1 MCRVFNRVKKMALT
15 TVRVFCCNGLHYLNR
30 NVTALINMDKL
41 FHLRS
46 YLRVLTPA
54 QRRSWFEQRKRLT
67 PRVPIGTA
75 VLPRSV
81 HRSFAYIKL
90 A

>member
-1 MCRVFNRVKKMALT
+1 MET
-15 TVRVFCCNGLHYLNR
+15 
-30 NVTALINMDKL
+30 L
-41 FHLRS
+41 FRHRS
-46 YLRVLTPA
+46 YLRRLTPA

-75 VLPRSV
+75 VLPKSV
-81 HRSFAYIKL
+81 RRQFAYIKL